1 MTNPVRTEWAV
12 RHRVTGV
19 VMAMRDRGDA
29 ENEARLNRDLEVVS
43 RTVTEWSAR

>member
-1 MTNPVRTEWAV
+1 MSNEPRTEWAV

>member
-19 VMAMRDRGDA
+19 VMVMRDRGDA
-29 ENEARLNRDLEVVS
+29 ENEARLSRDLEVVS
-43 RTVTEWSAR
+43 RTVTEWSAA

>member
-1 MTNPVRTEWAV
+1 MTNPARAEWAV

-29 ENEARLNRDLEVVS
+29 ENEARLNSDLEVVS